1 MRETL
6 QPVCALFGCMRSTV
20 WRPFTGQVRDRLFRQ
35 LDQAKL
41 KLAYLCLSANDRRP
55 ILFVLTIKRTSE
67 LTGEN
72 AEQVNMQN
80 RTQSYKA
87 TIDPGSELPDE
98 ELQNFQKV
106 RIPEKSANRP

>member
-1 MRETL
+1 MCFVRVHAIHGVAAIHWSSAR
-6 QPVCALFGCMRSTV
+6 PTV
-20 WRPFTGQVRDRLFRQ
+20 SPTRPGQVET
-35 LDQAKL
+35 
-41 KLAYLCLSANDRRP
+41 AYLCLSANDRRP

-67 LTGEN
+67 LTDEN

-98 ELQNFQKV
+98 APNFQKV